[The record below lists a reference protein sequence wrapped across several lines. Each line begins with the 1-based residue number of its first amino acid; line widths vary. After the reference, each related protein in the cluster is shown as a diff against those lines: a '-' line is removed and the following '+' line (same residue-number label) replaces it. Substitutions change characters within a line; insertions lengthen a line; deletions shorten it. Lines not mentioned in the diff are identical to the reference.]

1 MEPPGSELP
10 APTVVARIRTKIKEI
25 SQEKDRLDLSDRIAD
40 LEVPW
45 LVLLRLLIKVSHC
58 LSSFQPLSEIE
69 NQFQ

>member
-40 LEVPW
+40 LEVPR

-58 LSSFQPLSEIE
+58 LSSFQPLIEIE